1 MVKVALDATYAAY
14 PERTGTGVYSEK
26 LIWALATC
34 LPVEERSRFR
44 LILAFRPG
52 PYLRWARKR
61 KWPDGFSLSPLLDSW
76 VCLPRAT
83 LFHGLNQRLPEKPY
97 PLQVV
102 TIHERFPP
110 PSQSYSTPEFQRHMT
125 TRIESALRRADRIIA
140 VSHAVRQQLV
150 QYDPAL
156 DTKIRVIHHGVDP
169 AQPAPQAEQDAFR
182 KRVLGL
188 GEGKKFFLNVGAI
201 QTRKNIANIVLALK
215 QLPDFRLVLAGGDGY
230 GAEQIHAL
238 IRQEGLQDRIQT
250 LGHRQP
256 ETLRLLYSAA
266 TALVFP
272 SLEEAFGLPILEAM
286 SYGLPVI
293 TSPGSALPE
302 VAGDAALYVD
312 PQNVSEIREA
322 MRRVAEDAALAAEL
336 SQRGKQRA
344 ALFSWEKCAR
354 ETWALYREVLKER
367 GMS

>member
-1 MVKVALDATYAAY
+1 MVKIALDATYAAY

-26 LIWALATC
+26 LISALTAI
-34 LPVEERSRFR
+34 LSPEERTQFQI
-44 LILAFRPG
+44 ILSFRPG
-52 PYLRWARKR
+52 PYWRWARKQE
-61 KWPDGFSLSPLLDSW
+61 WPDVFTLSPLLDSW
-76 VCLPRAT
+76 LQIPRAR
-83 LFHGLNQRLPEKPY
+83 LFHGLNQRLPEKRY

-102 TIHERFPP
+102 TLHERFPP
-110 PSQSYSTPEFQRHMT
+110 VAQNYSTPEFQRHMT
-125 TRIESALRRADRIIA
+125 ARIESAIRRADRIIA
-140 VSHAVRQQLV
+140 VSQAVRQQLV

-156 DTKIRVIHHGVDP
+156 DSKIRVIHHGVDP
-169 AQPAPQAEQDAFR
+169 ARPVAPAEQDAFR
-182 KRVLGL
+182 ERVLGFGK
-188 GEGKKFFLNVGAI
+188 GEKFFLNVGAI
-201 QTRKNIANIVLALK
+201 QVRKNIANIVLALK
-215 QLPDFRLVLAGGDGY
+215 ELPDFRLVLVGGDGY

-238 IRQEGLQDRIQT
+238 IRQEGMEERVRR
-250 LGHRQP
+250 LGHQQP

-293 TSPGSALPE
+293 TSRNSALPE

-312 PQNVSEIREA
+312 PQNASEIGEA
-322 MRRVAEDAALAAEL
+322 MRRVTEDEALASDL
-336 SQRGKQRA
+336 SRRGKQRA

-354 ETWALYREVLKER
+354 QTWDVYREVLEEQ